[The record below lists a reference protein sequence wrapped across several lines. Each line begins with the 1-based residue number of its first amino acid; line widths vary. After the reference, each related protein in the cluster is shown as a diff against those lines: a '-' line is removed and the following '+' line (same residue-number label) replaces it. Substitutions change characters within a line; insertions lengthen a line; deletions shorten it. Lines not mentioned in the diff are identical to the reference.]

1 MGVLDLAQS
10 IEWNVEA
17 IEASISADDANREV
31 YEQAVREFSLLLNK
45 APFHRLIYRHRGHRY
60 LSLGCV
66 EQAVADLGLSTRM
79 EPEFWKSWDLLGM
92 AYYYLGDFEKAL
104 TYYQQGLNVTG
115 LKSKFTAPLV
125 YWSYLSVP
133 AGPRGHTRNQGAAPA
148 GGR

>member
-1 MGVLDLAQS
+1 
-10 IEWNVEA
+10 
-17 IEASISADDANREV
+17 
-31 YEQAVREFSLLLNK
+31 
-45 APFHRLIYRHRGHRY
+45 
-60 LSLGCV
+60 
-66 EQAVADLGLSTRM
+66 
-79 EPEFWKSWDLLGM
+79 M